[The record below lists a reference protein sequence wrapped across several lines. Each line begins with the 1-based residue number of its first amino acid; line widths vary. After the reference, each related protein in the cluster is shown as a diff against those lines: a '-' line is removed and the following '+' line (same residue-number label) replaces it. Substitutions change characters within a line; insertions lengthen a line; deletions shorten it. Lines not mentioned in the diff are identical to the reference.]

1 MFSILF
7 PKFSTFPRCISS
19 VFQSN
24 VSHNFPGAAVLV
36 PAVSPCLDG
45 ASWHGHDLPFGP
57 TDEGLTYLFTFFSEV
72 GMELSWR
79 RKKQQIHLVF

>member
-1 MFSILF
+1 M
-7 PKFSTFPRCISS
+7 
-19 VFQSN
+19 
-24 VSHNFPGAAVLV
+24 LV

-79 RKKQQIHLVF
+79 RKKQQIHLGFWEWSSDPAHSEWLENKK